1 VHLTR
6 LALIDFRSYA
16 GAELSLEPGVSTL
29 LGPNG
34 QGKTNLVEAAAY
46 VATLGSHRVAT
57 DAPLVRSGAE
67 RAILR
72 AAVTSGDRDSLV
84 EIEINPGRSNR
95 ARLNRAPVTRPRQV
109 LGVLRTVL
117 FAPED
122 LALVKGDPEQ
132 RRRFLD
138 DLLVASAPRYA
149 GVRADYERVL
159 RQRTALLKSLR
170 GHPGR
175 TGRSGARAYAHAG
188 APREAAPGG
197 TGHNGEDQNGL
208 SQNGLSQNGLSQD
221 GLSQDGTD
229 RDGAGQDGRDQ
240 DGTGQDGTGQD
251 GTGTGQDRAPRNGR
265 PVLAGPAARTLDVWD
280 EHLATAGA
288 ELLAARIA
296 LTATLR
302 PLVARSYSAVA
313 GAGAAEAG
321 ISYRQSLRMPGPSG
335 TAEPAEPTA
344 DAARLADGLREAL
357 AAARGEELERGVC
370 LVGPHRDDLELR
382 IGDLPARGYA
392 SHGESWSMALA
403 LRLSAFDALR
413 DGGEDPVLL
422 LDDVFA
428 ELDTGRRE
436 RLAGLVAGA
445 EQVLVTA
452 AVPADVPGALHG
464 ARFDVGDGRVTR
476 AG

>member
-1 VHLTR
+1 MHLTR
-6 LALIDFRSYA
+6 LALTDFRSYA
-16 GAELSLEPGVSTL
+16 QAELGLEPGVSTL

-72 AAVTSGDRDSLV
+72 AAVTSGGRDSLV
-84 EIEINPGRSNR
+84 EIEINPGRANR

-175 TGRSGARAYAHAG
+175 AGRAGARVYARAG
-188 APREAAPGG
+188 ARREAGPGG
-197 TGHNGEDQNGL
+197 TGRNGL
-208 SQNGLSQNGLSQD
+208 AEDGGGQDKAAQDGMSQD
-221 GLSQDGTD
+221 GMSQDS
-229 RDGAGQDGRDQ
+229 AGQDSA
-240 DGTGQDGTGQD
+240 GQDGTGHDSTGHDSTKPDSTGRD
-251 GTGTGQDRAPRNGR
+251 GAPRNGR
-265 PVLAGPAARTLDVWD
+265 PAGLAGPAARTLDVWD

-302 PLVARSYSAVA
+302 PLVARSYRAVA
-313 GAGAAEAG
+313 GGGAPGAG
-321 ISYRQSLRMPGPSG
+321 ISYRQSLRTPGLSG
-335 TAEPAEPTA
+335 TDGPAEPAA

-357 AAARGEELERGVC
+357 AAVRGEELERGVC

-392 SHGESWSMALA
+392 SHGETWSMALA
-403 LRLSAFDALR
+403 LRLSAFEALR
-413 DGGEDPVLL
+413 GDGEDPVLL

-452 AVPADVPGALHG
+452 AVPADVPAALRG
-464 ARFDVGDGRVTR
+464 TRFDVGDGRVTR

>member
-6 LALIDFRSYA
+6 LALTDFRSYA

-84 EIEINPGRSNR
+84 EIEINPGRANR

-175 TGRSGARAYAHAG
+175 AGRSGARAYAHAG

-197 TGHNGEDQNGL
+197 TGHNGEG
-208 SQNGLSQNGLSQD
+208 QD
-221 GLSQDGTD
+221 GLSQDRAGQD
-229 RDGAGQDGRDQ
+229 AAGQDGM
-240 DGTGQDGTGQD
+240 GQDAA
-251 GTGTGQDRAPRNGR
+251 GTGQDRAPRNGR

-302 PLVARSYSAVA
+302 PLAARSYGAVA
-313 GAGAAEAG
+313 GAGAVEAS
-321 ISYRQSLRMPGPSG
+321 ISYRQSLRMPGLSG

-357 AAARGEELERGVC
+357 AAARGEELDRGVC

-403 LRLSAFDALR
+403 LRLSAFEALR

-452 AVPADVPGALHG
+452 AVPADVPAALHG